1 MIDARHLKLI
11 VEIDQLGS
19 LSRASQEL
27 NLTQS
32 ALSHQLKNLED
43 YLGVSIFHRV
53 GNQLL
58 FTEAGKELRDK
69 AKPMMAEFEALE
81 LRMQEI
87 KESQLKRYVHGYSQ
101 QEAQRLANQASTVAE
116 YLHYDSIWEDGS
128 RILEVGCGVGA
139 QTEIIAQANPK
150 SKFVSIDIS
159 ANSLEIA
166 QAKIEEQQIKNV
178 EFRLQD
184 ARKMRKEKDGLFDHV
199 FVCFLLEHLSNPVE
213 LLKALKHLIKPQGTI
228 TVIEGDHGSTFFHP
242 NNVFAQKAVD
252 AQVALQRKRGGNAN
266 IGRQLYPLLSE
277 AGYKNIAVS
286 PRQIYVDGSKPKL
299 VEGFIKNTFTAMI
312 QGMSED
318 ILSEE
323 VLTKSDLQEGIRG
336 LLRTAES
343 DGVFSYTFFKARA
356 VV

>member
-11 VEIDQLGS
+11 IEIDQLGS

-128 RILEVGCGVGA
+128 RI
-139 QTEIIAQANPK
+139 
-150 SKFVSIDIS
+150 
-159 ANSLEIA
+159 
-166 QAKIEEQQIKNV
+166 
-178 EFRLQD
+178 R
-184 ARKMRKEKDGLFDHV
+184 
-199 FVCFLLEHLSNPVE
+199 
-213 LLKALKHLIKPQGTI
+213 
-228 TVIEGDHGSTFFHP
+228 
-242 NNVFAQKAVD
+242 
-252 AQVALQRKRGGNAN
+252 
-266 IGRQLYPLLSE
+266 
-277 AGYKNIAVS
+277 
-286 PRQIYVDGSKPKL
+286 
-299 VEGFIKNTFTAMI
+299 
-312 QGMSED
+312 
-318 ILSEE
+318 SEE
-323 VLTKSDLQEGIRG
+323 RRVGKECRSRW
-336 LLRTAES
+336 S
-343 DGVFSYTFFKARA
+343 PYH
-356 VV
+356 